1 MGIGRGS
8 AGPAHVIIA
17 SFMAIGL
24 VAVPAALAAG
34 HGNPTGMQKL
44 AGGPDLNI
52 SAGILNESAVPVQ
65 FRPTPAPV
73 RIFELEVGGPT
84 MPGPRYM
91 AFGPVPI
98 GISVD
103 PRILAVLFAAV
114 VVALD
119 AWSVSRRKRDD
130 RKEEP

>member
-84 MPGPRYM
+84 MPGPRVHGLWPGAHRY
-91 AFGPVPI
+91 I
-98 GISVD
+98 
-103 PRILAVLFAAV
+103 R
-114 VVALD
+114 
-119 AWSVSRRKRDD
+119 
-130 RKEEP
+130 